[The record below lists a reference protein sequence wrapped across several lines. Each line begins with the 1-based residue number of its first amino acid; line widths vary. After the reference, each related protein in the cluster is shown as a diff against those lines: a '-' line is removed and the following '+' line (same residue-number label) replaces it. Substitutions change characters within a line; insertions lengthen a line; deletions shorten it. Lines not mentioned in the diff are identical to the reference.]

1 VYCSVAL
8 FHQQAFC
15 YDTVVSFWS
24 RLGQTLGV
32 IRNSVKDTWHMQL
45 QGFPFPA
52 GWSVLQRR
60 AALAI
65 TATLVTAVLVLACML
80 QSTTV
85 AWLSRLGI
93 TQPYPWANTMS
104 LQSVSMVSADNGWAV
119 GHISGK
125 PTTLLMRYS
134 RGQWTILPKPVGL
147 DNQSEFTAVSMVSAH
162 DGWAW
167 ASMPIPIGDRYHSFR
182 PGGVLLHYDGNSWKI
197 TTPVFPIG
205 IGSDPS
211 ALLMLSPTDGWA
223 TGEGTTLHYDGTA
236 WREVTA
242 LSDKQWGGGSAIAAG
257 GPDDIWIARF
267 GGDIIHYDGT
277 SWSEQQITLPLPF
290 AQQAPGPIVLTGIA
304 MTSPE
309 AGYAVGSIG
318 NSSSGVIL
326 RYVGSRWLLV
336 RTVDENLS
344 SISLRPATRS
354 TPEEGWAVGG
364 SNSLYH
370 DVDGVWS
377 KVTSPISCPLYGVTT
392 LPASSDTWAVGL
404 CGALLRYHDGRW
416 QQETNVVWSQDAKAE
431 WR

>member
-1 VYCSVAL
+1 MRFQS
-8 FHQQAFC
+8 
-15 YDTVVSFWS
+15 
-24 RLGQTLGV
+24 
-32 IRNSVKDTWHMQL
+32 
-45 QGFPFPA
+45 FPFPVGGSA
-52 GWSVLQRR
+52 LQRR
-60 AALAI
+60 AALGI
-65 TATLVTAVLVLACML
+65 TAALVTIALILAYML
-80 QSTTV
+80 QPTFV
-85 AWLSRLGI
+85 PWLFRLGVM
-93 TQPYPWANTMS
+93 QPYPWANTMS
-104 LQSVSMVSADNGWAV
+104 LQSVSMVSADDGWAV

-134 RGQWTILPKPVGL
+134 RGQWTILPKLAGL
-147 DNQSEFTAVSMVSAH
+147 DDTSEFTAVSMVSAH

-182 PGGVLLHYDGNSWKI
+182 PGGVLLHYDGNSWKS

-211 ALLMLSPTDGWA
+211 ALLMLSPTNGWA

-242 LSDKQWGGGSAIAAG
+242 LTEKQWGGGTAIAAT
-257 GPDDIWIARF
+257 GPDDVWITRF

-290 AQQAPGPIVLTGIA
+290 AQQAPGPILLTGIA
-304 MTSPE
+304 MNSPE

-326 RYVGSRWLLV
+326 RYVGSRWFLV

-344 SISLRPATRS
+344 SVSLRPATRS
-354 TPEEGWAVGG
+354 SPEEGWAVGG

-377 KVTSPISCPLYGVTT
+377 KVISPVSYPLYAVAA
-392 LPASSDTWAVGL
+392 LPTSSDAWAGGL
-404 CGALLRYHDGRW
+404 SGALLRYHDGRW
-416 QQETNVVWSQDAKAE
+416 QQETNVVWSQAAKAE
-431 WR
+431 WK